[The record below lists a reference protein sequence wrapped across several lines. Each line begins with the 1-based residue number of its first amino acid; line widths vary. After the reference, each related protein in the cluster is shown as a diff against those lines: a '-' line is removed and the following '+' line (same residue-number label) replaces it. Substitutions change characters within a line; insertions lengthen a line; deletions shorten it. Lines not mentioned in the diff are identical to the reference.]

1 MKNIL
6 NHILILLIG
15 FIAFGCEDFLD
26 EAPVSSIS
34 TLGFFQNED
43 QFLQAV
49 NASYTDLRTLAG
61 SGLNHE
67 GTFWAFGEMRSDNST
82 FQDNDTDLSGHRF
95 WHLDQFTM
103 NSQNEIPQTAWNAC
117 YSGIGK
123 CNTVLEYIDNIEF
136 DMKSRFIGEVR
147 FLRAL
152 YYFTLVRHFGDVPLV
167 TETAKS
173 YVEAFDKNKR
183 VAADLIYDQMLED
196 LNYAKQNLPL
206 SYAGNDLG
214 RATEG
219 AARKL
224 LAKVLMYRGRYADAI
239 PELTAIVNSQQYA
252 VLDDYASV
260 FDINN
265 ENNAEMVFSVQFV
278 DGPYGLGNANM
289 YRFLPWNSAVS
300 LLPLGQY
307 TARTGMNIPSTNLIN
322 SFEEG
327 DLRKEMIEFS
337 YIDHQFGTHQ
347 DSIVPYSLKQMHP
360 GHAERPITRN
370 NFPLFRYPHVLLS
383 LAECYVR
390 EGGGD
395 PVPLVNQ
402 VRIRAGLPAV
412 SSVTLD
418 EILHERR
425 VEFHCEADRWDVLM
439 RTGRMVEVMTA
450 FGQEQRTLH
459 PIVHGPRTYVDLNPL
474 YPIPAAVLS
483 NDPTMQQNPG
493 Y

>member
-1 MKNIL
+1 MKNLI
-6 NHILILLIG
+6 NYILILLIG
-15 FIAFGCEDFLD
+15 FIAFGCEDFLE

-34 TLGFFQNED
+34 TLGFFKNED

-49 NASYTDLRTLAG
+49 NASYTNLRTLAG
-61 SGLNHE
+61 SGYGHE

-95 WHLDQFTM
+95 WHLDQFIM
-103 NSQNEIPQTAWNAC
+103 NSQNEIPQVAWNSC
-117 YSGIGK
+117 YDGIGK

-136 DMKSRFIGEVR
+136 DRKSRFIGEVR

-173 YVEAFDKNKR
+173 YLGAFEKNKR
-183 VAADLIYDQMLED
+183 VAADLIYDLILED

-206 SYAGNDLG
+206 SYAGNDVG

-224 LAKVLMYRGRYADAI
+224 LAKVLMYRGRYSDAI
-239 PELTAIVNSQQYA
+239 PELTAIVNSQQYV

-260 FDINN
+260 FDVNN
-265 ENNAEMVFSVQFV
+265 ENNAEMVFSVQFT
-278 DGPYGLGNANM
+278 DGPYGLGSANM
-289 YRFLPWNSAVS
+289 YRFLPWNSGVT
-300 LLPLGQY
+300 LLSHGQR
-307 TARTGMNIPSTNLIN
+307 TARTGMNIPTTNLIN
-322 SFEEG
+322 SFEDG

-347 DSIVPYSLKQMHP
+347 DSIVPYTLKQMHP
-360 GHAERPITRN
+360 GHAEVLVCRN

-383 LAECYVR
+383 LAECYLR

-402 VRIRAGLPAV
+402 VRVRAGLPALA
-412 SSVTLD
+412 SVTLD
-418 EILHERR
+418 DILHERR

-459 PIVHGPRTYVDLNPL
+459 PIVHGSRTYVDLNPL
-474 YPIPAAVLS
+474 YPIPASVLS